1 MQDKDDTTPGTSS
14 PEQQQNCVCSA
25 DLLSAHG
32 PSFERL
38 SAGRVTVLFVSLLT
52 ALAVNF
58 APATN
63 LRLNLSASMP
73 RGIYVLTTAPLQRGA
88 IVAFCVNR
96 EAASLALA
104 RHYLGPGTCPD
115 GREPLVK
122 NAVGVA
128 ADVVVTSRESVEV
141 NGVALAASHTL
152 ERDSRGRSIA
162 HYPFGQHVMGPY
174 ELWVFSSAPRSWD
187 SRYFGPVHVDQVVGI
202 VKPVFT
208 VG

>member
-1 MQDKDDTTPGTSS
+1 MQDKDDTTAEATLPERQQNFVGTAGPLSS
-14 PEQQQNCVCSA
+14 P
-25 DLLSAHG
+25 G
-32 PSFERL
+32 PIFEPL
-38 SAGRVTVLFVSLLT
+38 SAGRVAALVVSLLT

-73 RGIYVLTTAPLQRGA
+73 RGIYVLTSAPLQRGA
-88 IVAFCVNR
+88 IVAFCVDR
-96 EAASLALA
+96 EAATLAFA
-104 RHYLGPGTCPD
+104 RGYLGPGTCPD

-122 NAVGVA
+122 NAVGIA
-128 ADVVVTSRESVEV
+128 GDVVVTSQESVEV
-141 NGVALAASHTL
+141 NGVVLAASCTL

-202 VKPVFT
+202 VSPVFT